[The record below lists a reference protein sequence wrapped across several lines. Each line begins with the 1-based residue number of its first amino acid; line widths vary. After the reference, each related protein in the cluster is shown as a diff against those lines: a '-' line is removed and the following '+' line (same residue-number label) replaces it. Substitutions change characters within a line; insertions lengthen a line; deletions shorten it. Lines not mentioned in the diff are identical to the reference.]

1 MSMLEIGGRR
11 IGNGQDVFV
20 IAEAGVN
27 HNGDPARALELVD
40 AAADSGADAVKFQ
53 TFDPSELATNR
64 APLAEYQRGDAAP
77 ASQAE
82 MLAPLRLDDEAFK
95 TVAARCKARGI
106 TFLSTPFDERS
117 ADLLEQLEVRAFKV
131 GSGELTNLP
140 FLRNLA
146 RRGRPLLVSTGMATL
161 AEVADAVVAIREAGE
176 PSIALLHCVS
186 SYPAPPED
194 ANLRAMDT
202 LRETFEVPVGFS
214 DHSLGADLSLAAVA
228 RGASILERHLTT
240 DRRLPGP
247 DHAASLEPD
256 ELRDVVGRLRMLE
269 RALGDGVKRPQPSE
283 MEIRDVARRS
293 IVAVRSMQA
302 GEWIDASAVA
312 VKRPGGG
319 LPPSRL
325 DSVIGTRLARA
336 IGADEPLTEAHLE
349 ARPQS

>member
-1 MSMLEIGGRR
+1 MSTLEIGGRR
-11 IGNGQDVFV
+11 IGNDQDVFV

-27 HNGDPARALELVD
+27 HNGDPALALELVD

-53 TFDPSELATNR
+53 TFDPSELATDS

-77 ASQAE
+77 AGQAE

-95 TVAARCKARGI
+95 AIAARCKARGI

-117 ADLLEQLEVRAFKV
+117 ADLLEQLEVQAFKV

-176 PSIALLHCVS
+176 PSIVLLHCVS

-202 LRETFEVPVGFS
+202 LRETFDVAVGFS

-256 ELRDVVGRLRMLE
+256 EFRDLVGRLRMLE

-302 GEWIDASAVA
+302 GERIDASAVA
-312 VKRPGGG
+312 VKRPGVG

-349 ARPQS
+349 TRPQS